1 MLFDDIPRS
10 FLLMYKYY
18 DVHHSNNETD
28 EEYSEEQS
36 KCNDD
41 VLWTISGYNKTHDRH
56 YN

>member
-1 MLFDDIPRS
+1 
-10 FLLMYKYY
+10 MYI